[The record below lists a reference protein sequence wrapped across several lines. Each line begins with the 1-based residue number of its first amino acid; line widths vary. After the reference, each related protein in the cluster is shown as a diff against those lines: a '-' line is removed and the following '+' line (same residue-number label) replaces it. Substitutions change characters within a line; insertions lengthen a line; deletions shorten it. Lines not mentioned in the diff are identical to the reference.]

1 MVPGLEECIMSGND
15 EHIIEIAE
23 HVRRVNTLF
32 IEILLIPCKLQKG
45 LSGARADDTKGL
57 KGAILD
63 WISPPGQ
70 SLTPPIAQNVK
81 IDHGFNYKCTGSL
94 LCPAGLDW
102 NDPE

>member
-1 MVPGLEECIMSGND
+1 MYTERLGI
-15 EHIIEIAE
+15 
-23 HVRRVNTLF
+23 LF
-32 IEILLIPCKLQKG
+32 MEILLTACKLQKG

-63 WISPPGQ
+63 WITPSGQ

-81 IDHGFNYKCTGSL
+81 IDRGFNHEHTGSL